1 MNSYYYT
8 EFAVALQAKAVGKFT
23 ELDVLILVSSPMKW
37 ELFMQLPTLWN
48 TLLQPDERR
57 FAELSDKVEAAYAA
71 EEVYPPRE
79 QLFAALEATP
89 PEAVRCVILGQ
100 DPYHEPGQAH
110 GLSFSVAPGTPL
122 PRSLRNIYQ
131 ELSEDLGVAAP
142 AEGCLLPW
150 ARQGVLLLN
159 SVLSVQAHQAGS
171 HGKLG
176 WQWLTDGLIA
186 SLSELPQ
193 PIAFILWGNWAR
205 SKATL
210 TASPYPRLVLESAHP
225 SPLSARR
232 GFFGSRPFSAVNAF
246 LRANGEKPIDWA
258 SL

>member
-1 MNSYYYT
+1 
-8 EFAVALQAKAVGKFT
+8 
-23 ELDVLILVSSPMKW
+23 
-37 ELFMQLPTLWN
+37 MQLPSKWKV
-48 TLLQPDERR
+48 LLQPDERH
-57 FAELSDKVEAAYAA
+57 FTELSAKVEEAYAA
-71 EEVYPPRE
+71 GTVYPPYG

-110 GLSFSVAPGTPL
+110 GLSFSVTPGTPL

-131 ELSEDLGVAAP
+131 ELAEDLDIAAP
-142 AEGCLLPW
+142 TRGCLLPW
-150 ARQGVLLLN
+150 AEQGVLLLN
-159 SVLSVQAHQAGS
+159 SVLTVEAHKAGS

-186 SLSELPQ
+186 SLAALPQ
-193 PIAFILWGNWAR
+193 PVAFVLWGNWAR
-205 SKATL
+205 TKAPL
-210 TASPYPRLVLESAHP
+210 TASEYPRLVIESAHP

-246 LRANGEKPIDWA
+246 LTQHGAAPIDWA
-258 SL
+258 AVETYEEENR